1 MSNGRTAV
9 IQVTNLSAA
18 VTSEQMRTLFS
29 FLGDVE
35 ELRLYP
41 PDNAPLAF
49 SSKVCYIKFGDPS
62 SVGVAQHLT
71 NTVFIDRA
79 LIVVPCAEVGNPLWN
94 PQKELTWV
102 TLYCTPHGKRLRIR
116 NGKSAADPQQ
126 KPHRVNVA

>member
-1 MSNGRTAV
+1 MDSGSGIGMNTGFGLTPTSV
-9 IQVTNLSAA
+9 IQVTNLSSA

-29 FLGDVE
+29 FLGEIE

-49 SSKVCYIKFGDPS
+49 SSKVCYVKFRDPS

-79 LIVVPCAEVGNPLWN
+79 LIVVPCAEVMQPTRTVVMCNTTFDHRENTVL
-94 PQKELTWV
+94 
-102 TLYCTPHGKRLRIR
+102 GKRPCLISF
-116 NGKSAADPQQ
+116 GS
-126 KPHRVNVA
+126 